1 MGFTIDTSEVRA
13 LAVDLTAA
21 SLRVAVEAPKAIF
34 KGAMAI
40 KAQLREELGA
50 SGYFGGGAPMVS
62 FDILYGGLAAEVGPE
77 PRGAALLENIAYFGG
92 AHGGGGTV
100 PDPQGALDAE
110 APNLERALSDL
121 AAKALG
127 G

>member
-1 MGFTIDTSEVRA
+1 MGFSIDTSEVRA
-13 LAVDLTAA
+13 LAVDMTSA
-21 SLRVAVEAPKAIF
+21 SLRLAVEAPKAVF

-40 KAQLREELGA
+40 KTQLRAELGA

-62 FDILYGGLAAEVGPE
+62 FDITGGGLAAEVGPE
-77 PRGAALLENIAYFGG
+77 ARGAALLENIAYFGG

-110 APNLERALSDL
+110 TPNLERALQDL
-121 AAKALG
+121 ALKALG